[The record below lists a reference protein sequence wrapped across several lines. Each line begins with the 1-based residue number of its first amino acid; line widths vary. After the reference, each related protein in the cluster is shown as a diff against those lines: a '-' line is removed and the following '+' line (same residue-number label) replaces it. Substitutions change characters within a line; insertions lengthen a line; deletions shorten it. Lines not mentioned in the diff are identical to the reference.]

1 MKSRRLAGS
10 LTAIAALSASIFAYT
25 THPVRSSDH
34 QDSPTVVARPGAD
47 ITDVYMFPSPTN
59 SKAVDLVM
67 NVIPLIPAGMASD
80 YSFDPGVLYQFKVAH
95 GPVGSTNPEDSV
107 LQLLPHG
114 TGPNQTLSV
123 YGMTSPPP
131 LVGTKSVLGNP
142 LGTIPFNRPGGTA
155 LAGGL
160 KAFAGPRADPFFF
173 DLFQFTKI
181 LPDRDYSEERSG
193 NQLGVPRPSFN
204 GYPSG
209 STSGTRGSGYFC
221 NTAPATNTFTEVN
234 GGFNVLSIVVEVPRS
249 LFVRN
254 SSSIVHLWETA
265 STATS
270 AKYNNEVVYEQIELH
285 ARPAEK
291 ELFEVFNSHAITN
304 ASNPYND
311 PVQKSSIQT
320 FMTQVAGRS
329 SAIKSVVTSVLY
341 PNELIADV
349 SQQGPG
355 AYLGVETGGA
365 TGGKFGGRTLTDDVM
380 TMSLGVVFGNTVPK
394 LGLAPDDGKENNCL
408 TSDHLYS
415 GFGGRQTQGTF
426 PFLTT
431 PH

>member
-1 MKSRRLAGS
+1 MLSRRLAGS

-34 QDSPTVVARPGAD
+34 QDSPAVVARPGAD
-47 ITDVYMFPSPTN
+47 ITDVFMFPSPTN

-67 NVIPLIPAGMASD
+67 DVVPLIPAGMSSEF
-80 YSFDPGVLYQFKVAH
+80 SFDPGVLYQFKVAH
-95 GPVGSTNPEDSV
+95 GPVGSANAEDSV

-114 TGPNQTLSV
+114 TGANQTLSV

-131 LVGTKSVLGNP
+131 LVGTKSVFGNP
-142 LGTIPFNRPGGTA
+142 LGTVPFNRPGGTA

-173 DLFQFTKI
+173 DLFQFLKI
-181 LPDRDYSEERSG
+181 LPDRDYSEERTG

-209 STSGTRGSGYFC
+209 STSGAKGSGYFC
-221 NTAPATNTFTEVN
+221 NTAPPTNTFTEVN

-249 LFVRN
+249 ALVRN
-254 SSSIVHLWETA
+254 GSSIVHLWETA

-270 AKYNNEVVYEQIELH
+270 AKFKNEVVYQQIELH
-285 ARPAEK
+285 ARPAVK
-291 ELFEVFNSHAITN
+291 ELFEVFNSHAISNT
-304 ASNPYND
+304 SNPYND
-311 PVQKSSIQT
+311 PVQKNSITT
-320 FMTQVAGRS
+320 FMSQVAGRS
-329 SAIKSVVTSVLY
+329 SAVSNALTGVLY
-341 PNELIADV
+341 PNEMIANV
-349 SQQGPG
+349 LQPGPG

-380 TMSLGVVFGNTVPK
+380 TTSLGAVFGNTVPA

-408 TSDHLYS
+408 TSDHLAS
-415 GFGGRQTQGTF
+415 GLGGRQTQATF
-426 PFLTT
+426 PFLAS